1 MLIYHFQL
9 KNSVPSRPQWIIFD
23 LLIFQFL
30 SPRQKKSV
38 HGNAMH
44 RIKTGNSYFL
54 VSSAHNSNNHIHET
68 STLVVFL
75 FAKWKSHGFKKK
87 IENDNNNHSE
97 ARTKPFRWIEGKR
110 TNKIVIIQFHRGAKR
125 SAIVDD
131 WIVSETILKKS
142 IWLD

>member
-1 MLIYHFQL
+1 
-9 KNSVPSRPQWIIFD
+9 
-23 LLIFQFL
+23 
-30 SPRQKKSV
+30 
-38 HGNAMH
+38 MH

-54 VSSAHNSNNHIHET
+54 VSTAQNSNNHIHET
-68 STLVVFL
+68 STLVFSCL
-75 FAKWKSHGFKKK
+75 PSENRMASKK